1 LLKATVGFLIG
12 SALLGG
18 AASAQTT
25 STAYVPATA
34 LAAAPE
40 KIVVI
45 AHRGEHLHHPENTM
59 PAFQAAIDAGADY
72 FELDVR
78 TTSDGKFVI
87 MHDGTLDRTTN
98 GTGDVYKHT
107 FDEVRALDAGAKF
120 SAAFAGTKVPTLD
133 EALDLAHGKINV
145 YVDTKYA
152 DPQKLVDTIVSH
164 DMQDHVVIYGNPFF
178 LYEVLKIRPTL
189 RVMPEAYSPDICKFL
204 DRAMHLQV
212 IAFDANDFKDAVID
226 VAKQAHAEIFV
237 DRLGDADTPE
247 AWQKAIDQGA
257 NGIQSNLPAELAI
270 YLREHKLA
278 TH

>member
-1 LLKATVGFLIG
+1 MG
-12 SALLGG
+12 SA
-18 AASAQTT
+18 AFAQTAT
-25 STAYVPATA
+25 STYVPATA
-34 LAAAPE
+34 LAAEPG
-40 KIVVI
+40 KIVI
-45 AHRGEHLHHPENTM
+45 ISHRGEHLHHPENTM
-59 PAFQAAIDAGADY
+59 AAFQAAIDAGADY

-87 MHDGTLDRTTN
+87 MHDSTLDRTTN
-98 GTGDVYKHT
+98 GTGEVYKHT
-107 FDEVRALDAGAKF
+107 FDEIRALDAGAKF
-120 SAAFAGTKVPTLD
+120 SPAFKGTQVPTLE

-164 DMQDHVVIYGNPFF
+164 DMADHVVIYGNPFF
-178 LYEVLKIRPTL
+178 LYEVHKIRPTL
-189 RVMPEAYSPDICKFL
+189 RVMPEALSPDICKFL
-204 DRAMHLQV
+204 DRAMQLQV
-212 IAFDANDFKDAVID
+212 IAFDANDFTEPVID
-226 VAKQAHAEIFV
+226 VAKQGHAQIFV

-257 NGIQSNLPAELAI
+257 SGIQTNLPAELAA